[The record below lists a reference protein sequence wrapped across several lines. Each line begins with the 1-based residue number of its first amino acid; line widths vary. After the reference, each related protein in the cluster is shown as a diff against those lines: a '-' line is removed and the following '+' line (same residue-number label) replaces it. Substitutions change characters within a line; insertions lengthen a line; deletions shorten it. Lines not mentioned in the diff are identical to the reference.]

1 MGVSKTYAAI
11 RADTR
16 LTPAEQEAKI
26 QRIRDA
32 SSARQR
38 ELRAELRALRDADP
52 NSAVSQRVAAR
63 KAAKVARREAR
74 RERKNARQRAKRAE
88 QKARGEQHAE
98 RAEQDAARAEREARE
113 AVPISTADPRLAARV
128 DTPEEIA
135 ARAARNA
142 ARVAR
147 QRVDLLSVKPP
158 KGPEEHAMANVLATV
173 RRLGQHRETVRG
185 RLAEIKSELGLGRI
199 GAGDARVERER
210 LEQLERD
217 LTARLELAREAA
229 GLPREIRAELGVTD
243 SSAQSAQRTAARAAR
258 RARQAAR
265 HCETSGLTT
274 GDKRIDRDKSNRGA

>member
-32 SSARQR
+32 ANARQR
-38 ELRAELRALRDADP
+38 ELRAELRALRDASPDSIV
-52 NSAVSQRVAAR
+52 NQRLAAR
-63 KAAKVARREAR
+63 KAAKAARKEAR
-74 RERKNARQRAKRAE
+74 RERKIAQQRAKRAAE
-88 QKARGEQHAE
+88 KARGAQSSE
-98 RAEQDAARAEREARE
+98 RDARE
-113 AVPISTADPRLAARV
+113 AVPISTADPRLAARPARM

-135 ARAARNA
+135 ARASRNA

-158 KGPEEHAMANVLATV
+158 QGPEEHAMAAVLATV
-173 RRLGQHRETVRG
+173 RRLGQHREAVRV

-199 GAGDARVERER
+199 DAGGAHAERER

-217 LTARLELAREAA
+217 LTARLALAREAA
-229 GLPREIRAELGVTD
+229 GLPREIRAELGATD
-243 SSAQSAQRTAARAAR
+243 IRAQSAQRTAARAAR
-258 RARQAAR
+258 RARHAAR
-265 HCETSGLTT
+265 QMTERLTN
-274 GDKRIDRDKSNRGA
+274 SNSNNEQGA

>member
-74 RERKNARQRAKRAE
+74 RERKNARQRAKRAAD
-88 QKARGEQHAE
+88 KARGECAEQSAE
-98 RAEQDAARAEREARE
+98 RAEHEARE
-113 AVPISTADPRLAARV
+113 AVPISTADPRLAARPARV
-128 DTPEEIA
+128 DTPEDIA
-135 ARAARNA
+135 ARAAGNS

-147 QRVDLLSVKPP
+147 ARVDLLSVKPP
-158 KGPEEHAMANVLATV
+158 EGPEEVATAAALTTV

-185 RLAEIKSELGLGRI
+185 RLAEIKSELGLGRM
-199 GAGDARVERER
+199 GAGDAQAERER

-258 RARQAAR
+258 RARHAAR